1 MVYRILPSLNA
12 FFLLFLLIVTG
23 AQGQSKAIEESIL
36 NDKESFYY
44 IDFKNYPAL
53 NAAMPIGIFDSGTGG
68 LTVLDAVV
76 NFDNYNNKSGKEKPD
91 GISDF
96 SREDF
101 IYLADQANMPYGNY
115 AAVGKTDLLKEH
127 IIKDTQ
133 FLLGSKYYH
142 DNRLYTDKKPVKIL
156 VIACNTATAYGK
168 TDVENFLK
176 KAGSPVKVIGVI
188 DAGSRGALSTFKKN
202 ESGSIGIFATAGTVA
217 SNGYETALKNL
228 IAANAYTGKIKFF
241 SQGGVGLAEAID
253 EDLNYIDRKAQE
265 PRSLYKG
272 PGLTKN
278 DLAIQKA
285 LLDIYNFDFS
295 AYKMLCDAND
305 PEQCNSM
312 QINSPE
318 NYVRFHLV
326 SLLEKMRATPGA
338 LPLKVLI
345 LGCTHYPFL
354 TEEIEKVLTGLRK
367 VKTDGKYRY
376 KHLLAKKVNLIN
388 PAINTAEELFTY
400 LSGQQL
406 LNKVDKK
413 ANGDFFISIPNQKNG
428 QIITEENGSRFIYDY
443 KYGRMAGEV
452 QEYIQVVPF
461 SRANIPVD
469 VKERIHLQIPKT
481 DSLIKNSANHR
492 LLPEAEKW

>member
-1 MVYRILPSLNA
+1 MACKNFPKLKV
-12 FFLLFLLIVTG
+12 LFLLPLLLVSAVF
-23 AQGQSKAIEESIL
+23 AQTSAIEESIL

-53 NAAMPIGIFDSGTGG
+53 SAGMPIGMFDSGTGG

-76 NFDNYNNKSGKEKPD
+76 NFDAYNNKSGKKKSD
-91 GISDF
+91 GLTDF

-127 IIKDTQ
+127 IIKDAQ

-142 DNRLYTDKKPVKIL
+142 NNQIYKDKKPVKIL

-188 DAGSRGALSTFKKN
+188 DAGARGALSTIKKN
-202 ESGSIGIFATAGTVA
+202 ESGSIAIFATAGTVA
-217 SNGYETALKNL
+217 SKGYETALKNL
-228 IAANAYTGKIKFF
+228 VAANGYTGKLQFF

-272 PGLTKN
+272 PDLTKN
-278 DLAIQKA
+278 ELAIQKA

-338 LPLKVLI
+338 LPLKAMI

-354 TEEIEKVLTGLRK
+354 TAEIQKVLGELRK
-367 VKTDGKYRY
+367 VKTEGAYRY
-376 KHLLAKKVNLIN
+376 KHLLAKKVNLID
-388 PAINTAEELFTY
+388 PAINTANELFVY
-400 LSGQQL
+400 LSEQQL
-406 LNKVDKK
+406 LNQTDKK
-413 ANGDFFISIPNQKNG
+413 GNGDFFISVPNPKNG
-428 QIITEENGSRFIYDY
+428 QIVTEENGSRFSYDY
-443 KYGRMAGEV
+443 KYGRKAGEI

-469 VKERIHLQIPKT
+469 VKERIRLQIPNT
-481 DSLIKNSANHR
+481 DALIKNSANDR